1 MNLLQNSQYSWYNW
15 VLLELIHR
23 RTQYFTIIDQEK
35 QNQTNLNYF
44 GTPWLSDLLCKHWF
58 TSSVWNF
65 CSWGA
70 DISLSKISLAAR
82 SDGCFTSYSFSK
94 FQTYLSFT
102 SQTLILHQFFNPSD
116 NCNQFAFPRVVQ
128 NIGLP
133 LYVALLSQTH
143 KSQNAASALF

>member
-1 MNLLQNSQYSWYNW
+1 MINR
-15 VLLELIHR
+15 E
-23 RTQYFTIIDQEK
+23 
-35 QNQTNLNYF
+35 NLNIKQECKRRYILYQTPDLFADQHNTLPKSTRRNPF
-44 GTPWLSDLLCKHWF
+44 GTPWLLDLLCKHWF

-143 KSQNAASALF
+143 KSQNAVSALF